1 MRRRTSTLDFSE
13 DQDDSQ
19 DDRMRV
25 RMRKRTST
33 LDFSEDQESTVSL
46 D

>member
-19 DDRMRV
+19 DVRMRV